1 MMMRIDSLNAIDAVK
16 RDIFQKI
23 ASKNVNKWNAF
34 TVLGSITIMIV
45 MIEDVSV
52 VIKSAIFPSN
62 VRPVGQNAENVKKRA
77 TMKKIVEL

>member
-1 MMMRIDSLNAIDAVK
+1 
-16 RDIFQKI
+16 
-23 ASKNVNKWNAF
+23 
-34 TVLGSITIMIV
+34 MIV

>member
-1 MMMRIDSLNAIDAVK
+1 MRIDSLNAIDAVK

-52 VIKSAIFPSN
+52 VIKSAIFLSN

>member
-1 MMMRIDSLNAIDAVK
+1 
-16 RDIFQKI
+16 
-23 ASKNVNKWNAF
+23 
-34 TVLGSITIMIV
+34 MIV

-52 VIKSAIFPSN
+52 VIKSAIFRSN

>member
-1 MMMRIDSLNAIDAVK
+1 
-16 RDIFQKI
+16 
-23 ASKNVNKWNAF
+23 
-34 TVLGSITIMIV
+34 MIV

-52 VIKSAIFPSN
+52 VIKSAIFLSN